1 MSANNSSTTKTVTVD
16 CPAGTTVIG
25 GGGYVGGTT
34 NQAFITGLEPVVAM
48 NGTGYRTTATE
59 DETGYAGDWYVVGY
73 ALCAPAPAGLEYRSA
88 STTSSSQ
95 SSQGVSATCTTGK
108 QVLGTGAV
116 VNGGGRE
123 VGLSHMLPTPDA
135 LTHVAAVAH
144 EDETGYGGMWSVTAF
159 AVCANPPPRL
169 QRVIAFPT
177 THRNSAVAVCP
188 DGTQVHGIGGYLSG
202 GWGEVRLVGAHPFFL
217 TAGYLVGGEDETGYA
232 GSWTPV
238 AVIICAS

>member
-73 ALCAPAPAGLEYRSA
+73 VLCAPAPAGLEYRSA

-232 GSWTPV
+232 GSWSPV